1 MSKNTVGHWHGNK
14 HSLSTVSFSLQT
26 YRTASFSALPS
37 VSLTT
42 GKVFFF
48 SYRPPLLFASF
59 VSCASVCVKVPSLV
73 PVLLFKLGKEKNPL
87 KAHAVLNCLPN
98 LGTHKVL
105 SSPPAL
111 SLSAAPHYN
120 GVYNVIEIT
129 LVFYRHL
136 SKIHKWFGIM
146 IIKCRSVSLF
156 MSLHPHHVLSCFQLC
171 VPMVLQTLHMLASA
185 PRLRAV
191 AMRLMTTLWKKQVY
205 FWVLICNIIVILGV

>member
-26 YRTASFSALPS
+26 YGTASFSALPS

-48 SYRPPLLFASF
+48 SYLPPLLFASF
-59 VSCASVCVKVPSLV
+59 VSCASVSVWRFPPWSLFCSSNWEKKRI
-73 PVLLFKLGKEKNPL
+73 LSRLMLCSTASQTLGLTRCWAAPL
-87 KAHAVLNCLPN
+87 
-98 LGTHKVL
+98 
-105 SSPPAL
+105 L